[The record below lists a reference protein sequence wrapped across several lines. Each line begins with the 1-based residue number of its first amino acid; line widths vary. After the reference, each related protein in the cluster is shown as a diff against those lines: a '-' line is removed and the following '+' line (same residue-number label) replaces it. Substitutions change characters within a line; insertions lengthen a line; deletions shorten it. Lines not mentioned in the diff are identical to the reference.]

1 MLALAAEAPQSEH
14 IMLASAAH
22 RVEPEVRR
30 GDESF
35 EAYPDTP
42 LAQWH
47 EQRGLAPS
55 PR

>member
-1 MLALAAEAPQSEH
+1 VLALAAEAPQSEH

-22 RVEPEVRR
+22 WVEPDVRR
-30 GDESF
+30 GGESF
-35 EAYPDTP
+35 EAYPDMP

-47 EQRGLAPS
+47 EQRGLVPS